1 MHNGV
6 TRMRASGRPGRGT
19 VWALVGGAAVAGLI
33 AAWGMNAGRSAE
45 PTPVQIVA
53 LRFPPDWNKAPVARV
68 RRDDDLESRFF
79 FSPQPVNAPA
89 AIPQQ
94 ATAYAD
100 PAADV
105 AAKGKPNRNAI
116 FNDAQIA
123 NLRDRLKLTKAQKP
137 YWPPVEQALR
147 ALTWN
152 RGSGKTAG
160 KTATIDAGSP
170 EVQRLR
176 DAAAPLMKS
185 LREEQKRE
193 VQMMA
198 RLMGLESIASQF

>member
-1 MHNGV
+1 VHNGV
-6 TRMRASGRPGRGT
+6 ARMRVPGRPGRT
-19 VWALVGGAAVAGLI
+19 LWALLGAAAIASLI
-33 AAWGMNAGRSAE
+33 AAWGLNAVRSAE
-45 PTPVQIVA
+45 PTPTQIVA
-53 LRFPPDWNKAPVARV
+53 MRFPADWNKAPVALA

-79 FSPQPVNAPA
+79 FSPLPIAAPVAMPE
-89 AIPQQ
+89 Q

-100 PAADV
+100 PAAEV
-105 AAKGKPNRNAI
+105 SGNGKPNRNAI

-123 NLRDRLKLTKAQKP
+123 NLRNRLKLTAAQNP

-147 ALTWN
+147 ALTWH
-152 RGSGKTAG
+152 RGSGKSAS

-170 EVQRLR
+170 AVARLR
-176 DAAAPLMKS
+176 DAAGPLMKS

-198 RLMGLESIASQF
+198 RLMGLENLASQF